1 MKEFYTSPEIE
12 ILYVSE
18 DIITTS
24 PVGVHKVD
32 NAYDLFPDID
42 MNQP

>member
-18 DIITTS
+18 DIITSS
-24 PVGVHKVD
+24 PVGEFKVND
-32 NAYDLFPDID
+32 PYTDLPEIK
-42 MNQP
+42 M